1 MPYYYNF
8 KASPRL
14 PLGLS
19 QIFKFEC
26 VTLRVL
32 ECCNDSS
39 IGCLFNNGSMNF
51 NLSLPSFNGFFLFG
65 ELQNASP
72 SDKHETADSV
82 QTLKFNYGWDLRIPQ
97 P

>member
-19 QIFKFEC
+19 QIIKFEC

-32 ECCNDSS
+32 KCCTNSP

-51 NLSLPSFNGFFLFG
+51 NLSLPSLVFFSL
-65 ELQNASP
+65 ENCKMPHHLLSMRQPIYANT
-72 SDKHETADSV
+72 EI
-82 QTLKFNYGWDLRIPQ
+82 QLRMGL
-97 P
+97 